1 MNPMPDAT
9 IADRSPGTGS
19 LMSGLVE
26 RRLHGLVLLAPA
38 AGTSQR
44 RIIYVDSYGGASM
57 WQKVKSGDVPPHH
70 LRGCLELV
78 RMGYEVL
85 LAEPLPDFYL
95 HRNPFPH
102 DLKLFEMVRNW
113 LGPDGIV
120 FCGHNVLYWLL
131 FLRKIGV
138 VKSRVV
144 SNLWAREPL
153 NLARAH
159 SGIVALTRA
168 GAEQARKLA
177 PQVKIAEAGWGADLS
192 IYPRLPYRPDA
203 FFSCGI
209 ALRDFHTM
217 SRAAA
222 QCRYPIEVVVP
233 GTIDGVTWPRNVK
246 AIDSGKGWNFERK
259 RLSYSQLLN
268 DYYARS
274 AASLIIVRKDEA
286 QYTACGFTEIIEVMA
301 MARPVIMTRTGA
313 LPTEIDIDATGCG
326 IFVPPDNPAAIAEAI
341 NYLGDNPGVAEAMG
355 RRGRKLAEQYYNID
369 RYARDLHTFFG
380 TL

>member
-1 MNPMPDAT
+1 MTRPLRTT
-9 IADRSPGTGS
+9 IERSSPAVGVT
-19 LMSGLVE
+19 SGLVE
-26 RRLHGLVLLAPA
+26 SRLDGLVRLSSADRGSTRRLLYVDNYG
-38 AGTSQR
+38 GTS
-44 RIIYVDSYGGASM
+44 M
-57 WQKVKSGDVPPHH
+57 WEKVKSGDMPPHH
-70 LRGCLELV
+70 LRGCLELA
-78 RMGYEVL
+78 RIGYEVV

-95 HRNPFPH
+95 RRNPIPH
-102 DLKLFEMVRNW
+102 DLRLLALVRDW
-113 LGPDGIV
+113 LGTEGIV

-131 FLRKIGV
+131 LLRKLGV
-138 VKSRVV
+138 VKSPIV

-153 NLARAH
+153 NFARAH

-168 GAEQARKLA
+168 GAEQARTLA
-177 PQVKIAEAGWGADLS
+177 PRVKVAEAGWGADLS

-222 QCRYPIEVVVP
+222 ESRYPIEVVVP
-233 GTIDGVTWPRNVK
+233 GAIDGVAWPQNVK

-268 DYYARS
+268 EYYARS
-274 AASLIIVRKDEA
+274 AASLIILRKDEA
-286 QYTACGFTEIIEVMA
+286 EYTACGFTEIIEVMA

-313 LPTEIDIDATGCG
+313 LPTEIDIDKVGCG
-326 IFVPPDNPAAIAEAI
+326 IFVPPDNPGAITEAI
-341 NYLGDNPGVAEAMG
+341 NFIGDNPAVAEAMG
-355 RRGRKLAEQYYNID
+355 RKGRELAEQYYNID